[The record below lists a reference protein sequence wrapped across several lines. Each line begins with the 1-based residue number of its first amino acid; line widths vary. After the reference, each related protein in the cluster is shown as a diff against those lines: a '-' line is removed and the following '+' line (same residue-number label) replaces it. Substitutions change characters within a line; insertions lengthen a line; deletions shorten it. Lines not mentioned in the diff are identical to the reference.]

1 MHFPPQ
7 KCLKKI
13 CNSRWQFRGISGK
26 FLIEG
31 VQTLVQ
37 RGLLNLWQ
45 ITSPPHPLPPGAKFN
60 ARFIKKLSQLK
71 SDIRSLHG
79 GGGGG
84 GWGIGSATA
93 ILATKRSRERQM
105 YRVYWIVTSFREIFR
120 LCLLIF
126 LMRFW
131 NNFLELTCSLVLTQ
145 LQEWN
150 TWESRELFIG
160 TSSQGIL
167 CEWEKKMEG

>member
-60 ARFIKKLSQLK
+60 ARFIKKLSQ
-71 SDIRSLHG
+71 
-79 GGGGG
+79 
-84 GWGIGSATA
+84 IGSATA